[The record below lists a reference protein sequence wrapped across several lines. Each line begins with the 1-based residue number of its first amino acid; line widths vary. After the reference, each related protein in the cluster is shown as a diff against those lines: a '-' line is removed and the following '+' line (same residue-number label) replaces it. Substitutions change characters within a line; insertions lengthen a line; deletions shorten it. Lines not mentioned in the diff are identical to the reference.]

1 MKLDRAR
8 LADLRAR
15 AQAKARA
22 LASRPRP
29 ARPSLPQRPT
39 ITNPKILAA
48 QQQHRRRRQR
58 VLLTILAL
66 ALLLLFARF
75 CDCAPEPVV
84 TPPVPELVC
93 PAVPDCG
100 VGDPPTKKKPSTS
113 KPTKPAAPKA
123 TAAPL
128 ERDQFAV
135 PIRRTPAWLA
145 ALRLQVTARSLELA
159 VCFNGAEKPGALRWT
174 TTVTPASGAVADS
187 ELEPVLRGPP
197 LTAQQQQCVLGVLS
211 RRPFK
216 LDAGD
221 DVIGTRVSLIIEF

>member
-1 MKLDRAR
+1 MKLDRVR
-8 LADLRAR
+8 LAALRAR
-15 AQAKARA
+15 AQEKARA

-29 ARPSLPQRPT
+29 AVPTLPPRPT

-48 QQQHRRRRQR
+48 QQQRRRRRQR

-75 CDCAPEPVV
+75 CECAPEPVV
-84 TPPVPELVC
+84 TPPVAELVC
-93 PAVPDCG
+93 PAVPECG
-100 VGDPPTKKKPSTS
+100 AGEPPKKPSTS
-113 KPTKPAAPKA
+113 KPTKPRPPKA

-135 PIRRTPAWLA
+135 PTRRTPPWLA

-216 LDAGD
+216 LDAGN